1 MWIVRSPDHGERVDR
16 GRVDDGDSA
25 DAPGGPR
32 EELYPEFPLQGGY
45 PFRGGLLGGSQMA
58 GGCLELASLAYL
70 GTIVP
75 DDGLLVA
82 TSRFE
87 STTWSA
93 TIIEPPVGGAA
104 IGLLGPGTT
113 VVVDAVSY
121 LLSALGIAAIREPE
135 PPRTLSVARASGAAS
150 S

>member
-1 MWIVRSPDHGERVDR
+1 
-16 GRVDDGDSA
+16 
-25 DAPGGPR
+25 
-32 EELYPEFPLQGGY
+32 
-45 PFRGGLLGGSQMA
+45 MA

-93 TIIEPPVGGAA
+93 TIIGPPVGGAA

-121 LLSALGIAAIREPE
+121 LLSALGIAAIREPSHPE
-135 PPRTLSVARASGAAS
+135 PCLLRERVGQPRHSAVANRV
-150 S
+150 